1 MIYLRE
7 KCGALRSEATVTKSP
22 QNDPAEPENSNTGIF
37 GEHWVERWAP
47 FCRRED
53 EIGNKIMIVN
63 VAPVVVVF
71 HGGFWRCFRISSMS

>member
-1 MIYLRE
+1 MLDPVE
-7 KCGALRSEATVTKSP
+7 LKSL
-22 QNDPAEPENSNTGIF
+22 NNRIF
-37 GEHWVERWAP
+37 SEHWAERWAP

-71 HGGFWRCFRISSMS
+71 HGGFWRRFEFQACRDRRRYFRDLD